1 MPRLFRLSALAFLL
15 LLVLLAALEGGLR
28 LAGADLY
35 RRTSILEYQ
44 EVYPPALH
52 LDQRPDGLVI
62 RRPRDP
68 RIHWTAVPARKEA
81 GTLRVVCFGA
91 SAVAGLGYSPNV
103 TFPRQ
108 LEDLLA
114 EGYPGRNIEVLNL
127 GVVATAAKQI
137 RILVEDTLRYV
148 EALTGEHFA
157 GSDFQSLE
165 M

>member
-91 SAVAGLGYSPNV
+91 SAVAGLSSASIYRKAKSDP
-103 TFPRQ
+103 TFPKLIR
-108 LEDLLA
+108 LGSRCTRIRALDLSA
-114 EGYPGRNIEVLNL
+114 WI
-127 GVVATAAKQI
+127 AAQAAKAEEVQVGNQPGAI
-137 RILVEDTLRYV
+137 GR
-148 EALTGEHFA
+148 
-157 GSDFQSLE
+157 
-165 M
+165 